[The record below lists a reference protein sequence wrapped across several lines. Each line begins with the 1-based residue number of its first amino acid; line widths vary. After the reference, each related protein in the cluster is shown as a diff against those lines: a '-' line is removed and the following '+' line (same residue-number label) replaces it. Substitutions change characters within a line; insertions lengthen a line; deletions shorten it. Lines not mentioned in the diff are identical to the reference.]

1 MKAIVFEA
9 PEHARLTTKD
19 IPCPGAGEAL
29 IRVAYNSLCGSDL
42 SFYRGVW
49 HGFTYPVV
57 PGHEWSGTV
66 VDVADSGHA
75 DLIGARVVGDLTVPC
90 GACPPCAR
98 SSPSLCANLQE
109 LGFTRD
115 GGCAEYLTI
124 PAGNLH
130 RLPDSVSLRAG
141 CQVEPLAV
149 ALHAAATINICPG
162 DRVAVLGA
170 GGIGLLLGEVARYLG
185 ATVTLASDPVPERR
199 AVAKEMGA
207 IAVADGSAG
216 SLAALVRKRP
226 ELEPDVVLEASG
238 YPVAVQEAME
248 IARPTGRVGLV
259 GYRIE
264 ETSPMTPCHA
274 VLKGLTLRGLMGPG
288 GRFAEAID
296 VIALGAVRVE
306 PLLSHEF
313 GLDDFDSALDVALRR
328 ADANTRS
335 VFNIGD

>member
-1 MKAIVFEA
+1 MKAVVFEA
-9 PEHARLTTKD
+9 PEHAHLVDKE
-19 IPCPGAGEAL
+19 IPRPGPDEAL
-29 IRVAYNSLCGSDL
+29 VRVAYNSLCGSDL

-49 HGFTYPVV
+49 HGSTYPVV

-66 VDVADSGHA
+66 VDVGDSGHSH
-75 DLIGARVVGDLTVPC
+75 LVGSRVVGDLTVPC
-90 GACPPCAR
+90 GSCPTCQR
-98 SSPSLCANLQE
+98 NSPSLCANLQE

-130 RLPDSVSLRAG
+130 ALPDSVSLRAA

-149 ALHAAATINICPG
+149 ALHAAATIGIEPG

-185 ATVTLASDPVPERR
+185 ATVTLAADPVPERR
-199 AVAKEMGA
+199 AVAGEMGA
-207 IAVADGSAG
+207 TAVADGSPG
-216 SLAALVRKRP
+216 SVTALVRERP

-248 IARPTGRVGLV
+248 VVRPAGRVGLV
-259 GYRIE
+259 GYRLE
-264 ETSPMTPCHA
+264 EAAPMAPYHA

-288 GRFAEAID
+288 GLFPEAIEAIESGQ
-296 VIALGAVRVE
+296 VNVE

-313 GLDDFDSALDVALRR
+313 GLADFDSALDVALRR
-328 ADANTRS
+328 VDANTRS
-335 VFNIGD
+335 VFNIEA